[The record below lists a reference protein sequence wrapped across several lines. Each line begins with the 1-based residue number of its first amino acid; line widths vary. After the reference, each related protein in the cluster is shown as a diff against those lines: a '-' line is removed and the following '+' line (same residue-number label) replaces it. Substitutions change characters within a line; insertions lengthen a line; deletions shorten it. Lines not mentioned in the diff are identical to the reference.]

1 MIGQQLLLGFGG
13 SASVGATLYVDD
25 LISAD
30 LYEGTQSSITITN
43 GLDLSSE
50 GGWVFRVPRNV
61 SGTNYGWTSSDT
73 NNGVQKRF
81 WPIPGTNAL
90 ATQTDSVTAFNTDG
104 YTFGGNLYENQSG
117 VKHVGHSFRKAP
129 GFFDVITYTGSSD
142 SSQLVSHNLG
152 SAPGAVMIKSNSGS
166 DFAMW
171 HREGNGSNSDGYF
184 YFDKINSQNTPAF
197 TSTATDIRV
206 YSSDFGIDANANGTV
221 YTAFLF
227 AHDDQSFGE
236 NSNESI
242 VYCGSFEKSSSG
254 ASVHKVTL
262 PWEPGIVY
270 AKCTDQSSGEAAY
283 WYILDY
289 MRGFSVYHHANIHTN
304 AHSGTSIRNEENK
317 NYVGWYPQSDGFVLD
332 TSNNGSYQNMVGTT
346 SFIAFRRPGHRPPTS
361 AADVFKV
368 YAQTTGT
375 AAEGDINYG
384 FSPDLVLF
392 KKYNSNGN
400 NNLPIWVDRMRGRD
414 KRLDSTSTSQQYED
428 NGALEFDR
436 QTGISID
443 SDASSLYSNGFSYRH
458 YAWKRAAKFFDI
470 VVWDGTSSGT
480 INIPHNLQ
488 VAPEM
493 VITKMIDYSSNYGGD
508 KWYVYHKNLGTDTG
522 GSSDNYNSVLALNET
537 TAQASSSGAGIFG
550 SAPTA
555 TNLPFDN
562 PSYDSLAVTGATS
575 AKYVAY
581 LFASL
586 DGVSKVGYYTGMP
599 SPTAYSVTLGFTPK
613 FVMIKAADRTG
624 DWVVFDSE
632 RGLTIGGTNAVA
644 VALNNTD
651 NETQTGLADNIRAT
665 SNGFVVVTNANSDVN
680 EDGKKYIYYA
690 VA

>member
-1 MIGQQLLLGFGG
+1 MMQQLLMTIGG
-13 SASVGATLYVDD
+13 SASASATLYADD

-30 LYEGTQSSITITN
+30 LYEGTQNSITITN
-43 GLDLSSE
+43 GLDLSTE
-50 GGWVFRVPRNV
+50 GGWVFRVPRN
-61 SGTNYGWTSSDT
+61 SGGTNYGWTSSDT

-129 GFFDVITYTGSSD
+129 GFFDVITYTGGSD

-152 SAPGAVMIKSNSGS
+152 SRPGAVMIKSNSGS

-171 HREGNGSNSDGYF
+171 HREANGSNYDGYL
-184 YFDKINSQNTPAF
+184 YFDKINSQNAAAF
-197 TSTATDIRV
+197 GATATDIRV

-236 NSNESI
+236 NSDESI
-242 VYCGSFEKSSSG
+242 VYCGHFEKSSSG
-254 ASVHKVTL
+254 SSEHKVTL

-270 AKCTDQSSGEAAY
+270 AKCTDQSSGEKAY
-283 WYILDY
+283 WYILDH

-304 AHSGTSIRNEENK
+304 AHSGGFRNEENK

-332 TSNNGSYQNMVGTT
+332 TSNNGSYQGMVGTT
-346 SFIAFRRPGHRPPTS
+346 FFIAFRRPGHRPPAS

-368 YAQTTGT
+368 HRQGTGQSNP
-375 AAEGDINYG
+375 GLINYG

-400 NNLPIWVDRMRGRD
+400 NNLPIWVDKLRGQE
-414 KRLDSTSTSQQYED
+414 KRLDSTSSSPQYDD
-428 NGALEFDR
+428 NGSLEFDR

-443 SDASSLYSNGFSYRH
+443 SDAMSLYSGSFSYRH

-470 VVWDGTSSGT
+470 VTWNGSGST
-480 INIPHNLQ
+480 TTIPHNLQ
-488 VAPEM
+488 IKPEM
-493 VITKMIDYSSNYGGD
+493 IIVKNITYSSGVNWIVWHKDIGNTILNLNSSDAWANGGPSSTYGG
-508 KWYVYHKNLGTDTG
+508 
-522 GSSDNYNSVLALNET
+522 
-537 TAQASSSGAGIFG
+537 SGAGTATGQQFIANSTDSVIGLNSAFTVNGSNERYISYLFG
-550 SAPTA
+550 S
-555 TNLPFDN
+555 
-562 PSYDSLAVTGATS
+562 V
-575 AKYVAY
+575 
-581 LFASL
+581 
-586 DGVSKVGYYTGMP
+586 DGVSKVGSYTGQ
-599 SPTAYSVTLGFTPK
+599 SSGSYVADTLGFTPK
-613 FVMIKAADRTG
+613 FIMIKAADRTG
-624 DWVVFDSE
+624 DWNVFDVE
-632 RGLTIGGTNAVA
+632 RGLTVGGTNAVA
-644 VALNNTD
+644 VALNNTN
-651 NETQTGLADNIRAT
+651 NETQTGEADAIRA
-665 SNGFVVVTNANSDVN
+665 GTNKFTVNTANASTDIN
-680 EDGKKYIYYA
+680 ENGKKYIYYA

>member
-1 MIGQQLLLGFGG
+1 MMQQLLMTIGG
-13 SASVGATLYVDD
+13 SASASATLYADD

-30 LYEGTQSSITITN
+30 LYEGTQNSITITN

-90 ATQTDSVTAFNTDG
+90 ATQSDSITAFNTDG
-104 YTFGGNLYENQSG
+104 YTFGGNQYENKSG
-117 VKHVGHSFRKAP
+117 DKHVGHSFRKAP

-142 SSQLVSHNLG
+142 SSQLLTHNLG
-152 SAPGAVMIKSNSGS
+152 SRPGAVMIKSNSGS

-171 HREGNGSNSDGYF
+171 HREANGSNYDGYF
-184 YFDKINSQNTPAF
+184 YFDKINSQNAAAF
-197 TSTATDIRV
+197 GATASDIRV

-227 AHDDQSFGE
+227 AHDDESFGE

-242 VYCGSFEKSSSG
+242 VYCGHFEKSGSG

-270 AKCTDQSSGEAAY
+270 AKCTDQSSGEQSY
-283 WYILDY
+283 WYILDH

-304 AHSGTSIRNEENK
+304 AHSGSNLRNEENK
-317 NYVGWYPQSDGFVLD
+317 NYIGWYPQSDGFVLD

-346 SFIAFRRPGHRPPTS
+346 AFIAFRRPGHRPPTS

-368 YAQTTGT
+368 HKQSTGSSSP
-375 AAEGDINYG
+375 GLIDYG
-384 FSPDLVLF
+384 FCPDLVLF
-392 KKYNSNGN
+392 KKYNSNSN
-400 NNLPIWVDRMRGRD
+400 NNLPIWVDKLRGQEH
-414 KRLDSTSTSQQYED
+414 RLDSTSTSKQYED
-428 NGALEFDR
+428 SGSLEFDR

-443 SDASSLYSNGFSYRH
+443 SDASNLYSGSFSYRH

-470 VVWDGTSSGT
+470 VVWDGNSSGT

-488 VAPEM
+488 VSPEM
-493 VITKMIDYSSNYGGD
+493 VITKMIDYNSGYGGD
-508 KWYVYHKNLGTDTG
+508 QWYVYHKNLGTDTG
-522 GSSDNYNSVLALNET
+522 GSSDNYNSVLGLNKT
-537 TAQASSSGAGIFG
+537 DAQTSSSGAGIFG

-562 PSYDSLAVTGATS
+562 PGYDSLAVTGSTN

-599 SPTAYSVTLGFTPK
+599 SPTAYLVTLGFTPK

-632 RGLTIGGTNAVA
+632 RGLTVGGTSAEA

-651 NETQTGLADNIRAT
+651 NETQTGLTDNIRAT

>member
-1 MIGQQLLLGFGG
+1 MMQQILLGFGG
-13 SASVGATLYVDD
+13 SANTGATLYADD

-30 LYEGTQSSITITN
+30 LYEGTQNSITITN
-43 GLDLSSE
+43 GIDLSSE

-90 ATQTDSVTAFNTDG
+90 ATQNDSVTAFNTDG

-117 VKHVGHSFRKAP
+117 VKHVAHSFRKAP

-142 SSQLVSHNLG
+142 SSQVVSHNLG

-171 HREGNGSNSDGYF
+171 HREGDGSNNDGYF
-184 YFDKINSQNTPAF
+184 YFDKINSQNTAVAF
-197 TSTATDIRV
+197 SSTASSITV
-206 YSSDFGIDANANGTV
+206 YSSSFGIDANADGTV

-227 AHDDQSFGE
+227 AHDDESFGE

-242 VYCGSFEKSSSG
+242 VYCGHFEKGSSG
-254 ASVHKVTL
+254 SSVHKVTL

-270 AKCTDQSSGEAAY
+270 AKCTDQSSGEQAY

-304 AHSGTSIRNEENK
+304 THSSGFRNEENK

-392 KKYNSNGN
+392 KKYNSNSN

-414 KRLDSTSTSQQYED
+414 MRLDSTSTSKQYQD
-428 NGALEFDR
+428 SGALEFDR
-436 QTGISID
+436 QDGISIN
-443 SDASSLYSNGFSYRH
+443 SDASNLYSGSFSYRH

-470 VVWDGTSSGT
+470 VVWDGTSGGT
-480 INIPHNLQ
+480 QNVAHNLQ

-493 VITKMIDYSSNYGGD
+493 VITKMADYSSNYGGD
-508 KWYVYHKNLGTDTG
+508 QWYVYHKNLGTDTG
-522 GSSDNYNSVLALNET
+522 GSSDNYNSVLGLNKT
-537 TAQASSSGAGIFG
+537 DAQTSSSGAGIFG

-562 PSYDSLAVTGATS
+562 PSYDSLAVTGDTN

-581 LFASL
+581 LFASV
-586 DGVSKVGYYTGMP
+586 DGVSKVGYYTGQ
-599 SPTAYSVTLGFTPK
+599 SSGSYVADTLGFTPK
-613 FVMIKAADRTG
+613 FIMIKAADRTG
-624 DWVVFDSE
+624 DWNVFDVE
-632 RGLTIGGTNAVA
+632 RGLTVGGTSAVA
-644 VALNNTD
+644 VALNNTN
-651 NETQTGLADNIRAT
+651 NETQTGETDAIRAT
-665 SNGFVVVTNANSDVN
+665 TNGFTVN
-680 EDGKKYIYYA
+680 TGSASTDINENGKKYIYYA